1 MLTLQ
6 IQNHLN
12 MADNLEFSINREG
25 DLWKKLLCD
34 TREADE
40 TVTLYSNN
48 LEFSTKL
55 YFDTIVESLKKSCN
69 QLYVYDNP
77 KEFMDNIAI
86 HKNDIVFSAIWT
98 S

>member
-1 MLTLQ
+1 M
-6 IQNHLN
+6 
-12 MADNLEFSINREG
+12 EKINENIV
-25 DLWKKLLCD
+25 LLCD

-77 KEFMDNIAI
+77 KRSFKEIYDKKQNLSIN
-86 HKNDIVFSAIWT
+86 KK
-98 S
+98 

>member
-25 DLWKKLLCD
+25 DLWKKSMK
-34 TREADE
+34 
-40 TVTLYSNN
+40 TLYSNN

>member
-1 MLTLQ
+1 M
-6 IQNHLN
+6 
-12 MADNLEFSINREG
+12 EKINENIV
-25 DLWKKLLCD
+25 LLCD

-77 KEFMDNIAI
+77 KEFMDNIATVSYT
-86 HKNDIVFSAIWT
+86 HLTLPTT
-98 S
+98 SRV